1 MKKIA
6 LYLFLFVLFA
16 LMYRFEQIQQIDNYA
31 VKGMEGLRSEAFT
44 KFFLVMS
51 EIGSIKVELPL
62 LFFVSIILLFYGRIL
77 SKISLWF
84 TLNSVR
90 FLNFELKE
98 FFHRERPSFD
108 AVINAAHYSFPS
120 GHSMNSAAVYGFI
133 CYLLIELNGTNERRK
148 KWLIG
153 MTILL
158 IGLIGI
164 SRIYLG
170 VHYLFDV
177 LAGFS
182 AGMAWLLILIKV
194 YEGINS
200 KIIDK
205 TRLT

>member
-6 LYLFLFVLFA
+6 LYLFLFILFS
-16 LMYRFEQIQQIDNYA
+16 LLYRLEQFQAIDNYA

-44 KFFLVMS
+44 QFFLFMS
-51 EIGSIKVELPL
+51 DIGSIKVVLPL
-62 LFFVSIILLFYGRIL
+62 LIFLSIILLFYNRIL
-77 SKISLWF
+77 SIIFLWITF
-84 TLNSVR
+84 CSIR

-108 AVINAAHYSFPS
+108 AVINAVHYSFPS

-133 CYLLIELNGTNERRK
+133 CYLLIEVTGTNERRK
-148 KWLIG
+148 KWYIG
-153 MTILL
+153 LTVLL
-158 IGLIGI
+158 IGLIGT

-170 VHYLFDV
+170 VHYLLDV

-194 YEGINS
+194 YEAIHS